1 MKIRCKKTG
10 EVYDA
15 VENFTG
21 GTHTVKRHTYRPLS
35 LEEWIER
42 HNEYAKKPNES
53 TGLPKPWDEET
64 EERKER
70 LLKTRAT
77 SIWDG
82 GYEYVEE
89 PNYVTFNGYF
99 VSVKTGGNAD
109 KGWCKLFAPHM
120 VEIIND

>member
-10 EVYDA
+10 EIYEA
-15 VENFTG
+15 VENYSG
-21 GTHTVKRHTYRPLS
+21 GTYKQKLHTFRPLP

-70 LLKTRAT
+70 LLKIRAT
-77 SIWDG
+77 EIWDG
-82 GYEYVEE
+82 GFEYVDV
-89 PNYVTFNGYF
+89 PNIVVFNGYF
-99 VSVKTGGNAD
+99 ITSKTGGNMD
-109 KGWCKLFAPHM
+109 KGWCKLFSPNA
-120 VEIIND
+120 VEIVNA